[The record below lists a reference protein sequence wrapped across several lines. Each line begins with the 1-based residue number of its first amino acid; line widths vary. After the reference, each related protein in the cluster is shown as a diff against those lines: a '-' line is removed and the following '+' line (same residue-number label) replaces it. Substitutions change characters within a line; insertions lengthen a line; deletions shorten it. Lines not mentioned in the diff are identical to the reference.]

1 MSTVAA
7 PVKAS
12 GVLKVEV
19 RRVIR
24 ASRQRV
30 FGAWTKPEEMRRWFA
45 PGPMTVAAVETE
57 PREGG
62 AYRIEMKGS
71 MDNLPENADRRSI
84 ASGEY
89 TEIVPNERLRFTWRA
104 NWNPES
110 ESVVTIHLR
119 DVEGGTELLLIHD
132 RIDLESASSGYKQGW
147 TSCVAKLDAYLGG

>member
-24 ASRQRV
+24 ANRQRV
-30 FGAWTKPEEMRRWFA
+30 FDAWTKPEEMRRWFA
-45 PGPMTVAAVETE
+45 PGPMTVAAVEAD

-84 ASGEY
+84 AFGEY
-89 TEIVPNERLRFTWRA
+89 TEIVPNERLRFTWRP
-104 NWNPES
+104 NWNP
-110 ESVVTIHLR
+110 
-119 DVEGGTELLLIHD
+119 EGGTELLLIHD
-132 RIDLESASSGYKQGW
+132 RIDLESSCGGYKQGW
-147 TSCVAKLDAYLGG
+147 TSCVAKLDAYLGD